1 MLVYSAAMY
10 RSERPDALYG
20 PRVGE
25 ALKFA
30 ADAFSRRVRKG
41 SGTPYLTHLLSVA
54 VLVAEHGGD
63 EDQIIAAV
71 LHDYVEDIE
80 GAHIDDVET
89 SFGPK
94 VAHIVLM
101 LSDATERPKP
111 PWEDRKRSYIAR
123 LRAEGPD
130 VKLVAAADKM
140 HNATSILRDYAKVG
154 EGVFAL
160 FTVPKS
166 KTLWYYRAVYDALS
180 DGFDHPLVT
189 ELGSVVRAL
198 HDVTHEPWPGR

>member
-1 MLVYSAAMY
+1 MF

-20 PRVGE
+20 SRVGE

-41 SGTPYLTHLLSVA
+41 SGMPYLTHLLAVM
-54 VLVAEHGGD
+54 VLVIEHGGD
-63 EDQIIAAV
+63 EDQMIAAV

-80 GAHIDDVET
+80 GARIEDVET
-89 SFGPK
+89 RFGPK
-94 VAHIVLM
+94 VARIVLS

-111 PWEDRKRSYIAR
+111 SWEVRKQTYVDR
-123 LRAEGPD
+123 LRNEDAA
-130 VKLVAAADKM
+130 VKLVAAADKV
-140 HNATSILRDYAKVG
+140 HNATSILRDFTHLG

-166 KTLWYYRAVYDALS
+166 RTLWYYRAVYDALS
-180 DGFDHPLVT
+180 DGFDHPLVA